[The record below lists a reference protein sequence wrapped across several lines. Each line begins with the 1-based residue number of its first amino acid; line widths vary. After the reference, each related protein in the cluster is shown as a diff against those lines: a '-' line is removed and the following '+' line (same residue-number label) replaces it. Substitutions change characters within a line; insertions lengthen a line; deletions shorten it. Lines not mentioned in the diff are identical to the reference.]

1 MTTATLDHDTDDG
14 AAYSADDALVALPAG
29 KTALEVF
36 SAVRDVRG
44 IHPIDETLARLR
56 KEIDTFQAEG
66 LTVET
71 DDERKRIASMAYKV
85 ALAKGKLKKVGE
97 AVAKE
102 QKELPKRIDATRAYV
117 RDKLEAW
124 QAEVRAPLDAWEAAD
139 EARINSIKGTIA
151 RYSAILEDWQI
162 RGAQAL
168 KADLAALQFED
179 MAEAR
184 FGEYLDAAHEA
195 YTRAVETL
203 TKAIGLAEKREAE
216 AAELA
221 ELRAKNAER
230 ERIEREA
237 DEAAERA
244 EREKQIAAKAAQEA
258 EARILYQQR
267 VKADAEAAEQAQ
279 RERDVANK
287 KRVNREALDDMM
299 ANAISEDIAKAVI
312 ALIAKG
318 KVRHVTIRY

>member
-1 MTTATLDHDTDDG
+1 MTTATLEHEHDT
-14 AAYSADDALVALPAG
+14 DDALVALPAG
-29 KTALEVF
+29 KSALEVF

-56 KEIDTFQAEG
+56 KEIDTFQSEG

-85 ALAKGKLKKVGE
+85 ALAKGKLKKVGD

-117 RDKLEAW
+117 CDKLDAW
-124 QAEVRAPLDAWEAAD
+124 QAEVRGPLDAWEAAED
-139 EARINSIKGTIA
+139 ARINSIKGTIA
-151 RYSAILEDWQI
+151 RYSAILEDWQM

-168 KADLAALQFED
+168 KADLAATH
-179 MAEAR
+179 AEQLTKDR
-184 FGEYLDAAHEA
+184 FGEYFDAAKEA
-195 YTRAVETL
+195 HTRAVETL
-203 TKAIGLAEKREAE
+203 TKAISLAEKREAE

-221 ELRAKNAER
+221 QLRAKNAER

-258 EARILYQQR
+258 EARLLYQQR
-267 VKADAEAAEQAQ
+267 VKADAEAAEAAQ
-279 RERDVANK
+279 RERDVNNK
-287 KRVNREALDDMM
+287 KRVNREALESLM
-299 ANAISEDIAKAVI
+299 ANDISEDVARSVI
-312 ALIAKG
+312 GLIVKG
-318 KVRHVTIRY
+318 KIPHVTIRY